1 MLIYTD
7 KFNEIYKQ
15 PEYSKPTEELIDF
28 PLVLDLELKHDRGE
42 FMRPQI
48 FYEVLNQAREFG
60 TKGLNL
66 GGMGDPMAHRNV
78 INFIRNIRREK
89 LYVSLT
95 TPGHLLYL
103 AVDSICNSGLNTLN
117 VVVNPQRYR
126 AVKSPLEVIYKKR
139 KFGPFIRILQREGE
153 SVSGEF
159 DEISDEFEMPKP
171 DPMASWR
178 KMMIAWD
185 GKVFIEHFVNQNFI
199 GNVEENLYELWHLEK
214 AQLVRNKE

>member
-7 KFNEIYKQ
+7 KFQEIYKQ
-15 PEYSKPTEELIDF
+15 PEYAKPTEELIDF

-60 TKGLNL
+60 AKGLNL
-66 GGMGDPMAHRNV
+66 GGLGDPMAHRSV

-103 AVDSICNSGLNTLN
+103 AIDSICNSGLNTLN
-117 VVVNPQRYR
+117 VVINPQRYR
-126 AVKSPLEVIYKKR
+126 AVKSPLDVIYKKR
-139 KFGPFIRILQREGE
+139 KFGPFIRILQRDGE
-153 SVSGEF
+153 SVEEEF
-159 DEISDEFEMPKP
+159 NEMSDEFNIMKP
-171 DPMASWR
+171 DLMSLWR
-178 KMMIAWD
+178 KMTIAWD
-185 GKVFIEHFVNQNFI
+185 GNVFLEREPIENI
-199 GNVEENLYELWHLEK
+199 KDMNLNEIWHSDIAK
-214 AQLVRNKE
+214 LVRK

>member
-15 PEYSKPTEELIDF
+15 TEYAKPTEELIDF

-139 KFGPFIRILQREGE
+139 KFGPFIRILQREDE
-153 SVSGEF
+153 SVEEEF
-159 DEISDEFEMPKP
+159 NEMSDEFNIMKP
-171 DPMASWR
+171 DPLSPWR
-178 KMMIAWD
+178 KMTVAWD
-185 GKVFIEHFVNQNFI
+185 GNVYVNGMIVSNMQD
-199 GNVEENLYELWHLEK
+199 GNLQEMWKSEK
-214 AQLVRNKE
+214 AQIARKEK